1 MPTSVTARSA
11 RLGRA
16 LSGPDRLAARTRR
29 RQPGG
34 RPGWTGRPSL
44 AGRRVHETVM
54 ALPGVVLFAG
64 LIGVPLVLMVV
75 FSFTDWNGLSG
86 QRLFNGVSNYATAFR
101 DPTLLHAYLVSV
113 IIAVIGAVLLDVAGL
128 ALALA
133 VAGASRANFIYRT
146 VLFYPFILS
155 AVAVGFLWN
164 ALLGYSGAANSV
176 LHVLGF
182 APVQFLGTPA
192 LALASV
198 TLVSVWQ
205 LLGFSV
211 VVMVAGLQAVPGE
224 LLDASR
230 VDGATRFQTFRHV
243 TLPMIAPTVTFNSV
257 IVLVFLLRSYD
268 IVVALT
274 GGGPAGATETV
285 AYKIINDGFSQG
297 QLGYGSAQ
305 SVLLIVLTAL
315 VAFASIGLRRR
326 GRHAGGVR

>member
-1 MPTSVTARSA
+1 MMSASVMVR
-11 RLGRA
+11 
-16 LSGPDRLAARTRR
+16 AARRNGAAPGQGNPARR
-29 RQPGG
+29 R
-34 RPGWTGRPSL
+34 RS
-44 AGRRVHETVM
+44 GRRLQETLM
-54 ALPGVVLFAG
+54 ALPGTVLFGG
-64 LIGVPLVLMVV
+64 LIGVPVVLMVV
-75 FSFTDWNGLSG
+75 FSFTNWNGLSG
-86 QRLFNGVSNYATAFR
+86 ERMFNGVANYATAFR
-101 DPTLLHAYLVSV
+101 DPTLLHAYEVSV
-113 IIAVIGAVLLDVAGL
+113 IIAVAGVLALDVAGL

-133 VAGASRANFIYRT
+133 VAGASRANFVYRT

-164 ALLGYSGAANSV
+164 ALLSYGGAANAV
-176 LHVLGF
+176 LHALGF
-182 APVQFLGTPA
+182 APVQFLGTPV

-198 TLVSVWQ
+198 TVVSVWQ

-230 VDGATRFQTFRHV
+230 VDGASRFQVFRHV
-243 TLPMIAPTVTFNSV
+243 TLPLIAPTVTFNSV

-285 AYKIINDGFSQG
+285 AFKIINDAFSQG

-305 SVLLIVLTAL
+305 SVLLIALTAL
-315 VAFASIGLRRR
+315 VAFASTGLRRR
-326 GRHAGGVR
+326 ARSAGGAR

>member
-1 MPTSVTARSA
+1 
-11 RLGRA
+11 
-16 LSGPDRLAARTRR
+16 
-29 RQPGG
+29 
-34 RPGWTGRPSL
+34 
-44 AGRRVHETVM
+44 M
-54 ALPGVVLFAG
+54 ALPGAVLFTG
-64 LIGVPLVLMVV
+64 LIGIPLVLMVV
-75 FSFTDWNGLSG
+75 FSFTNWNGLSG
-86 QRLFNGVSNYATAFR
+86 QRLFNGVANYANAIK
-101 DPTLLHAYLVSV
+101 DPTLLHAYLISV
-113 IIAVIGAVLLDVAGL
+113 IIAVAGVALLDVAGL

-133 VAGASRANFIYRT
+133 VAGASRANFVYRT

-164 ALLGYSGAANSV
+164 ALLSYGGAANAV
-176 LHVLGF
+176 LHFLGLG
-182 APVQFLGTPA
+182 PVQFLGTPT

-198 TLVSVWQ
+198 TVVSAWQ

-211 VVMVAGLQAVPGE
+211 VVMVAGLQAVPAE

-243 TLPMIAPTVTFNSV
+243 TLPLIAPTVTFNSV

-285 AYKIINDGFSQG
+285 AYKIINDAFSQG

-305 SVLLIVLTAL
+305 SVLLIAATAL
-315 VAFASIGLRRR
+315 VAFASIALRRR
-326 GRHAGGVR
+326 ERLARGAR